1 MPRSRAAQDRHNEL
15 RRQSR
20 GKARKAVFITD
31 YVQVKYPEIFK
42 EAEGLFNVLNAKYED
57 KYDLRKTNE
66 FLCFKHITE
75 GKGNK
80 NGKELYFDLETASVS
95 VRKLESLPTENV
107 TECESLPA
115 ETVMECESLPTEN
128 VTECE
133 SLPAET
139 VMECESLPTENV
151 TECESLPA
159 ENVTECESLP
169 AENVTECESLP
180 AENVT
185 ECESLPAETVTELS
199 PVTKQLE
206 PLLEI
211 ALIPEQQAREA
222 TVTSQTIQIMTEQE
236 TPPISFND
244 IPTDMIDQ
252 IISQL
257 RQDPD
262 LTEIFKDIEFQME
275 FDQLGE
281 DLDIPQMNSLEDE
294 LFW

>member
-31 YVQVKYPEIFK
+31 YVQVKYSEIFK
-42 EAEGLFNVLNAKYED
+42 EAEGLFNVLDSRYKD

-95 VRKLESLPTENV
+95 VRKLESLPAETVVECENLPAETV
-107 TECESLPA
+107 MECESLPA
-115 ETVMECESLPTEN
+115 ETVVECESLPAETVVECESLPAETVVECESLPAETVVECESLPTEN

-133 SLPAET
+133 
-139 VMECESLPTENV
+139 N
-151 TECESLPA
+151 
-159 ENVTECESLP
+159 
-169 AENVTECESLP
+169 
-180 AENVT
+180 
-185 ECESLPAETVTELS
+185 LPAETVTKLS

-236 TPPISFND
+236 TPPISFDD

-257 RQDPD
+257 RRDPD
-262 LTEIFKDIEFQME
+262 LTEIFNDIEFQME

>member
-42 EAEGLFNVLNAKYED
+42 EAEGLFNVLNARYQD

-95 VRKLESLPTENV
+95 VREL
-107 TECESLPA
+107 ESLPA
-115 ETVMECESLPTEN
+115 ETIMECESLPTEN

-133 SLPAET
+133 SLPVET
-139 VMECESLPTENV
+139 VTECESLPTENV
-151 TECESLPA
+151 TECESLPVETVTECESLPT

-169 AENVTECESLP
+169 V
-180 AENVT
+180 
-185 ECESLPAETVTELS
+185 ETVTELS

-206 PLLEI
+206 PVLEI

-236 TPPISFND
+236 TPPISIDD
-244 IPTDMIDQ
+244 IPTDMIDK

-262 LTEIFKDIEFQME
+262 LTEIFNDIEFQME

>member
-31 YVQVKYPEIFK
+31 YVQVKYSEIFK
-42 EAEGLFNVLNAKYED
+42 EAEGLFNVLDSRYKD

-66 FLCFKHITE
+66 FLCFKHIME

-80 NGKELYFDLETASVS
+80 NGKELYFDLEMASVS
-95 VRKLESLPTENV
+95 VRKL
-107 TECESLPA
+107 
-115 ETVMECESLPTEN
+115 
-128 VTECE
+128 
-133 SLPAET
+133 
-139 VMECESLPTENV
+139 
-151 TECESLPA
+151 ESLPA

-169 AENVTECESLP
+169 TENVTECENLPAETVTECESLP
-180 AENVT
+180 TENVT
-185 ECESLPAETVTELS
+185 ECENLPAETVTELS

-236 TPPISFND
+236 TTPISFDD

-257 RQDPD
+257 RRDPD
-262 LTEIFKDIEFQME
+262 LTEIFNDIEFQME

>member
-31 YVQVKYPEIFK
+31 YVQVKYSEIFK
-42 EAEGLFNVLNAKYED
+42 EAEGLFNVLDSRYKD

-66 FLCFKHITE
+66 FLCFKHIME

-80 NGKELYFDLETASVS
+80 DGKELYFDLETASVS
-95 VRKLESLPTENV
+95 VRKLESLPAETVVECESLPAETV
-107 TECESLPA
+107 VECESLPAETVVECESLPA

-133 SLPAET
+133 
-139 VMECESLPTENV
+139 N
-151 TECESLPA
+151 
-159 ENVTECESLP
+159 
-169 AENVTECESLP
+169 
-180 AENVT
+180 
-185 ECESLPAETVTELS
+185 LPAETVTELS

-222 TVTSQTIQIMTEQE
+222 TVTLQTIQIMTEQE
-236 TPPISFND
+236 IPPISFDD

-262 LTEIFKDIEFQME
+262 LTEIFNDIEFQME

-281 DLDIPQMNSLEDE
+281 DLDTPQMNSLEDE